1 MQYLV
6 CLPFAI
12 KNSISSLYT
21 CTDFLKEL
29 SGWFVPNF
37 SKKLQISCECGFANI
52 RLSLCIIPDRLD
64 DVDRG
69 PVGAIPENDL

>member
-12 KNSISSLYT
+12 KNGISSLYT

-37 SKKLQISCECGFANI
+37 SKELQISCECGFANI
-52 RLSLCIIPDRLD
+52 R
-64 DVDRG
+64 
-69 PVGAIPENDL
+69 